1 MKNLNLKPIPCLK
14 YPPWKKTVL
23 ILLEGNKLYVA

>member
-14 YPPWKKTVL
+14 YPHGKKTVL